1 MGTMADAAAAVG
13 ETVRELREAYEGG
26 RTRSLAWR
34 QAQLRGLLRML
45 KEKEVEAFQA
55 LHVDL
60 GKHRAEAYR
69 DEVGVLTKSANGAL
83 QQLGRW
89 MAPERVKA
97 MKDASSIQLAI
108 PLTLEALTPVYRL
121 RRMQVWVP
129 LIAWP
134 ATAQVVPE
142 PLGVVLIFS
151 CWNFPL
157 GLSLEPLIGAIAA
170 GNAVAL
176 KPSELSPCTARF
188 LADNIGKYMDASAV
202 KVVEGGPDVGEQLM
216 EQRWDKVL
224 FTGKPHHPQP
234 KHSPPSISCRAKRE
248 PISFT
253 CVCFY
258 VCLTTGSPRIAR
270 SVMAAA
276 SRHLTPVALELG
288 GKCPCI
294 FEPMGNARELQIS
307 VNRIIAGKWS
317 SCAGQACIAIDYVL
331 VEERFAPILV
341 HLHSSCLINM
351 HVNHIHG
358 FTRGYCI
365 YISDMPFFVPVHAYA
380 FARSEDQDAQG
391 DAEEVLPGN
400 GYIEPTILLNPPL
413 DSAIMTEEIFGP
425 LLPIITVKKIEDSI
439 DIIKAMPKPLAIYA
453 FTRDATLRRRIVD
466 ETSSGSVTFNDAIV
480 QYAIDGLPFG
490 GVGQSGFGQ
499 YHGKY
504 SFDMFSHKKAV
515 MKRGFLIE
523 LRLRYPPWEESN
535 VTLMRYLYRFN
546 YVAFVF
552 YFLLLGLKR

>member
-83 QQLGRW
+83 QQLGKW
-89 MAPERVKA
+89 MAPER
-97 MKDASSIQLAI
+97 
-108 PLTLEALTPVYRL
+108 
-121 RRMQVWVP
+121 VWVP

-157 GLSLEPLIGAIAA
+157 GTEPIASDLFSLHLLVCRRLSLEPLIGAIAA

-216 EQRWDKVL
+216 EHRWDKVL
-224 FTGKPHHPQP
+224 F
-234 KHSPPSISCRAKRE
+234 
-248 PISFT
+248 
-253 CVCFY
+253 
-258 VCLTTGSPRIAR
+258 TGSPRIAR

-341 HLHSSCLINM
+341 QLHSSCLIKLST
-351 HVNHIHG
+351 HESRE
-358 FTRGYCI
+358 TRLLHL
-365 YISDMPFFVPVHAYA
+365 SDMPFFLAV
-380 FARSEDQDAQG
+380 FNLLARSEDQDAQG
-391 DAEEVLPGN
+391 DAEEVLPGS

-523 LRLRYPPWEESN
+523 LRLRYPPWEESK